1 MLRRAVGAGVSRVV
15 VAGFDAR
22 SSRRAV
28 WLAERYPAVAAA
40 VGLHPLAVYGAVA
53 ARSYAALAR
62 LAISPRV
69 VAWSELGLDYRSGTA
84 SRAEQRMAFE
94 RQLRLACKSGLA
106 AIVHAVDADDDVLA
120 VLRDTGMAAR
130 SAIHYFVGGPDLAD
144 RYLAAGLWLSVGKP
158 VARVEHAGLR
168 AAIREAPLDRLLVET
183 DTYPI
188 PGRTTEPAD
197 VRLVALAVATLKGLS
212 LERVAAAT
220 TANFARLVGARAD
233 GRAIG

>member
-1 MLRRAVGAGVSRVV
+1 
-15 VAGFDAR
+15 
-22 SSRRAV
+22 
-28 WLAERYPAVAAA
+28 
-40 VGLHPLAVYGAVA
+40 
-53 ARSYAALAR
+53 
-62 LAISPRV
+62 
-69 VAWSELGLDYRSGTA
+69 
-84 SRAEQRMAFE
+84 
-94 RQLRLACKSGLA
+94 
-106 AIVHAVDADDDVLA
+106 
-120 VLRDTGMAAR
+120 MAAR
-130 SAIHYFVGGPDLAD
+130 SAIHYFVGGPDLAN